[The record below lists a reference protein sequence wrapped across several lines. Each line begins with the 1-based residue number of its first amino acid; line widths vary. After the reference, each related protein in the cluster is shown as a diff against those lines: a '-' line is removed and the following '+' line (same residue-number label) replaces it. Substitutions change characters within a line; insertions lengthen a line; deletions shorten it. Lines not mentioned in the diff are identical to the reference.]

1 METDHDELAR
11 EVESRGD
18 DMEERRDE
26 LERETSSARQGLRE
40 NVADQSVPGVQDEQE
55 DVLGGREAVEEAQA
69 DEGDAGDGDSA
80 EDADASVDEEDD
92 ESG

>member
-26 LERETSSARQGLRE
+26 LERETSSARHGLRE
-40 NVADQSVPGVQDEQE
+40 NVADQTVPGVQDE
-55 DVLGGREAVEEAQA
+55 
-69 DEGDAGDGDSA
+69 
-80 EDADASVDEEDD
+80 
-92 ESG
+92 